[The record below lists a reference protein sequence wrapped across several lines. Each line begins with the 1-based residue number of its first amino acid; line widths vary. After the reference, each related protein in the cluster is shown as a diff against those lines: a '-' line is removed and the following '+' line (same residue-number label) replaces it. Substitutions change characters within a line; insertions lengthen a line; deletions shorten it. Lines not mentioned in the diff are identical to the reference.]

1 MRVNFDEKGENI
13 IGPAIFTDLS
23 ILGKYW
29 GIMENGGGRAQD
41 CKEERERGEGDGLDK

>member
-29 GIMENGGGRAQD
+29 GIMENGGGRGGRRGRSPRLQGG
-41 CKEERERGEGDGLDK
+41 EREG